1 MKRVLWAIIGVVLL
15 LGTVAPVSAQ
25 RDEWRGGIRS
35 RIREARGRIERGIER
50 GSLTRQEARGLNEEL
65 DGILRKIDRM
75 RDDGYL
81 SPREREIIERD
92 LDRLHRHIT
101 QEKRDDDY
109 RRRR

>member
-1 MKRVLWAIIGVVLL
+1 
-15 LGTVAPVSAQ
+15 
-25 RDEWRGGIRS
+25 
-35 RIREARGRIERGIER
+35 
-50 GSLTRQEARGLNEEL
+50 
-65 DGILRKIDRM
+65 M